1 MGTGE
6 IEIYDNNRM
15 PSDKTLK
22 RGAAENAVLL
32 NFVVNARF
40 QIVILALKD
49 ILGARFVGV
58 SAPRRHMRD
67 EGTGPSEPV
76 CRDRF

>member
-1 MGTGE
+1 LGTGE

-15 PSDKTLK
+15 PSNKTLK

-49 ILGARFVGV
+49 ILGARFLGGSVN
-58 SAPRRHMRD
+58 PPHRIILKNR
-67 EGTGPSEPV
+67 
-76 CRDRF
+76 

>member
-49 ILGARFVGV
+49 ILGARFVGELLNLG
-58 SAPRRHMRD
+58 SLQI
-67 EGTGPSEPV
+67 S
-76 CRDRF
+76 

>member
-1 MGTGE
+1 
-6 IEIYDNNRM
+6 M

-49 ILGARFVGV
+49 ILGARFVKV
-58 SAPRRHMRD
+58 
-67 EGTGPSEPV
+67 EFLIT
-76 CRDRF
+76 